1 MYKKI
6 LWYVSI
12 PVTLIS
18 SILIAISNTIT
29 YEDTGVFS
37 KDAPGYNFSYD
48 DPRFH
53 GIQPILFTPEEDAL
67 TGDDSNKNQYGYFWD
82 IKDSDNDQQFSGKAR
97 IGNSQYIDVVAV
109 DAKNI
114 NTTGDADDLTSTD
127 TQDLYHSNP
136 AEKKKFNPQYLTKIG
151 TFMKKNN
158 PTVYVLFGRYF
169 ATIMPD
175 PQETET
181 T

>member
-1 MYKKI
+1 MPKKNI
-6 LWYVSI
+6 
-12 PVTLIS
+12 TS
-18 SILIAISNTIT
+18 SLLSFMALSNVIYGISNTMK
-29 YEDTGVFS
+29 YPDNGVFS

-53 GIQPILFTPEEDAL
+53 GVQPILFTPEEDIV
-67 TGDDSNKNQYGYFWD
+67 TGDDSNKDQYGYFWD
-82 IKDSDNDQQFSGKAR
+82 IKDSSNDQQFSGKAR
-97 IGNSQYIDVVAV
+97 IGNSQYIEVVAV

-127 TQDLYHSNP
+127 TQDIYNKNSQDN
-136 AEKKKFNPQYLTKIG
+136 KKFNPGYLVKIG

-158 PTVYVLFGRYF
+158 PTVFVLFGRY
-169 ATIMPD
+169 ASTIMPD
-175 PQETET
+175 PRQTET